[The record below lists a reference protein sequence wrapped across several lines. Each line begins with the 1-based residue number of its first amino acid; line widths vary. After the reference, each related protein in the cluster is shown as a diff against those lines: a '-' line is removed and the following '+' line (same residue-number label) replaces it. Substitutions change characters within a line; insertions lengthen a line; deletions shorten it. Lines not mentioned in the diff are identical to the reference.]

1 MVLGI
6 GVFFQTKKEYGIK
19 PSYTPEEGCR
29 KGKHYV

>member
-1 MVLGI
+1 MLLDL
-6 GVFFQTKKEYGIK
+6 GVFFKAKKKDGIK